1 MDRRTFIRRISTALG
16 VTLSPGAVAAI
27 VSGCRPQPGAGPAF
41 LSGNAFALVESLADA
56 IIPETDTPGA
66 VQAGVPAYI
75 DMILAEFSEDA
86 ERQRIRTQLEELGA
100 GLRTVDARTLADLD
114 ADRRLSVLSALDAQA
129 FGDAD
134 RTATDEPPFDMPAG
148 DPPLMR
154 TIKAWTVA
162 GYYTSEV
169 GALVE
174 LHQPPFGMFRGDI
187 PFEEVGK
194 TWA

>member
-1 MDRRTFIRRISTALG
+1 MNRRVFIRRISTSLG
-16 VTLSPGAVAAI
+16 VALSPGAVAAI
-27 VSGCRPQPGAGPAF
+27 LSGCRPKPGAAPAF
-41 LSGNAFALVESLADA
+41 LSEDAFALVASLADA

-66 VQAGVPAYI
+66 AQAGVPEYI

-86 ERQRIRTQLEELGA
+86 ERVRVRTQLEELSA
-100 GLRTVDARTLADLD
+100 ALRSIGARTLDDLP
-114 ADRRLSVLSALDAQA
+114 ADRRLAVMSALDTQA
-129 FGDAD
+129 FGGGEAGVDA
-134 RTATDEPPFDMPAG
+134 PFDLPAG
-148 DPPLMR
+148 DPPLLR

-169 GALVE
+169 GALEE
-174 LHQPPFGMFRGDI
+174 LHQPPFGLYHGDI